1 MLLRMDVVVDVVVD
15 VVTAALSSWLGH
27 RAGSWRISTVCC
39 LSQVN
44 RDGGARLGEKVPDS
58 VRGNSILDFVFCQLG
73 NPVIVMLL

>member
-1 MLLRMDVVVDVVVD
+1 MDVVVDVVA
-15 VVTAALSSWLGH
+15 AALNSWFGH
-27 RAGSWRISTVCC
+27 RAGSWRVSAVCC

-73 NPVIVMLL
+73 NPVNVILL